1 MEKKKEVLRKIEGKE
16 IGKYATKLVYPFLLL
31 SLYCI
36 NLSCNSS
43 ISLLFFIPLFLL
55 SLLFSFLSIEGEKL
69 EERER
74 EEK

>member
-1 MEKKKEVLRKIEGKE
+1 MEKKKEVLRKTERKE
-16 IGKYATKLVYPFLLL
+16 IGRYATKLVYPFLLL
-31 SLYCI
+31 SLYII

-43 ISLLFFIPLFLL
+43 ISLLFFVPLFLL

-69 EERER
+69 EEEER